1 MKKLLS
7 VLLSI
12 IMVFSMTI
20 TSFASEV
27 PNEVPQFTMIEVEL
41 DYDNAVENADGT
53 VTYDILNLEELASA
67 WGINASDIKVAKYV
81 AINRSEES
89 YPSPRASITIEN
101 VAGPR
106 EACGVNEVA
115 RNSAVNYLDKPITKT
130 ITLTGTVSN
139 TYSLSVESG
148 IDVEVASI
156 SSSVGFDVTASWSMS
171 DSTEVDLEPGESVTV
186 VAMPLYD
193 IYTYDVY
200 RYSFWT
206 GDTKVGTGEAI
217 ETVGFCTIAY

>member
-101 VAGPR
+101 VSGPR

-115 RNSAVNYLDKPITKT
+115 RNSAVNHLDKPITKT
-130 ITLTGTVSN
+130 ITLTGE
-139 TYSLSVESG
+139 YS
-148 IDVEVASI
+148 A
-156 SSSVGFDVTASWSMS
+156 
-171 DSTEVDLEPGESVTV
+171 
-186 VAMPLYD
+186 
-193 IYTYDVY
+193 
-200 RYSFWT
+200 
-206 GDTKVGTGEAI
+206 
-217 ETVGFCTIAY
+217 